1 MAIENPSAI
10 ASGTSFTSAGNEIT
24 PVFRST
30 LIFFLFPRRV
40 MENWFPHFSTRFH
53 SCFSVREKNL
63 TDRLPGWPFVP
74 GFPFIPGTPLIAGVS
89 LVPGVPLVPLTPG
102 TPGTPLTTPCHL
114 PMQIPQLASSDQY
127 CSFSFLHVQ
136 SAAFVWLFDLTTLGK
151 NVFPD

>member
-1 MAIENPSAI
+1 MTNKNPSAI
-10 ASGTSFTSAGNEIT
+10 ASGASCTSALSEIHRFLGQHIKLL
-24 PVFRST
+24 PLSQKIYGK
-30 LIFFLFPRRV
+30 LI
-40 MENWFPHFSTRFH
+40 PHFSTRFH

-114 PMQIPQLASSDQY
+114 PMQIPQSLLPLISIALSPSCTSKVQHL
-127 CSFSFLHVQ
+127 FGFL
-136 SAAFVWLFDLTTLGK
+136 T
-151 NVFPD
+151 

>member
-10 ASGTSFTSAGNEIT
+10 ASGTSCTSAGNEIT

-30 LIFFLFPRRV
+30 LIFFLFPRRY

-74 GFPFIPGTPLIAGVS
+74 GFPFIPGIPLIAGVS
-89 LVPGVPLVPLTPG
+89 LVPGVPFVPLTPG

-114 PMQIPQLASSDQY
+114 PMQIPQSLLPLISIALSPSCTSKVQHL
-127 CSFSFLHVQ
+127 SGFL
-136 SAAFVWLFDLTTLGK
+136 T
-151 NVFPD
+151 